1 MFLKPEI
8 TQNFSFKNPD
18 ILKVKLRFMK
28 VCPYGLGCYRKR
40 PEHFH
45 EFSHPA
51 EHKIAN
57 RFKAQEEQKSKKFDL
72 GESKRTDKEN
82 IVNKNDSEKLKR
94 RKENNLLL
102 SEQYGLYFTKINGIT
117 RFEFSLIIIYKE
129 F

>member
-18 ILKVKLRFMK
+18 ILQDKFRFMK

-57 RFKAQEEQKSKKFDL
+57 RFKAQEEKKSKKLDH

-82 IVNKNDSEKLKR
+82 IVNKTDSKKLNTRR
-94 RKENNLLL
+94 RKENETFL

-117 RFEFSLIIIYKE
+117 R
-129 F
+129 